1 MTSTD
6 TSLFQDRRSFLIT
19 KGDQVYWKSGD
30 NLKPILP
37 DGCTLLSLYYIKET
51 NQLFI
56 QKDKKIYLYKID
68 TQILTETSIP
78 QAQSGETVYEE
89 IGLYLA
95 GQSGKNFIFTFSKY
109 DKNSEEYKNEFA
121 GPLPVSEKYYQY
133 DIANNT
139 VKDADYINEIWSLT
153 GIASGPLSNLSL
165 DVWDDKKNIFLGHL
179 VGEGIGH
186 STPVYS
192 VDLNNKKITETKQM
206 MEAQPFFNQWGKG
219 GDFVITK
226 KSDEKLTLA
235 FYDIAQPQKEE
246 KSYQL
251 TIPDPIYG
259 LSTVVWNDQK
269 AIIVFKNQFD
279 ELNLTTGTQREVY
292 KDFDQAPSLANFNW
306 YSVNFLDNNHII
318 FVDWESTNKN
328 DPINGKHVNIIKTVD
343 LNTNETQE
351 IYRSISEEGSGFNLG
366 FIVLN

>member
-1 MTSTD
+1 
-6 TSLFQDRRSFLIT
+6 
-19 KGDQVYWKSGD
+19 
-30 NLKPILP
+30 
-37 DGCTLLSLYYIKET
+37 
-51 NQLFI
+51 
-56 QKDKKIYLYKID
+56 
-68 TQILTETSIP
+68 
-78 QAQSGETVYEE
+78 
-89 IGLYLA
+89 
-95 GQSGKNFIFTFSKY
+95 
-109 DKNSEEYKNEFA
+109 
-121 GPLPVSEKYYQY
+121 
-133 DIANNT
+133 
-139 VKDADYINEIWSLT
+139 
-153 GIASGPLSNLSL
+153 
-165 DVWDDKKNIFLGHL
+165 
-179 VGEGIGH
+179 
-186 STPVYS
+186 
-192 VDLNNKKITETKQM
+192 
-206 MEAQPFFNQWGKG
+206 
-219 GDFVITK
+219 
-226 KSDEKLTLA
+226 LA